1 MKRKFLEDLELDK
14 DVIDKIMAENGKDIE
29 AAKGDLTE
37 ITTERDN
44 LKKDIA
50 ARDEQIETLKK
61 SAGSNEDLKKQIE
74 SLQAE
79 NKATKINGAIE
90 KALTAAKALNIT
102 AAKALL
108 KDLDKAE
115 LSDDGTVKGLDEQ
128 IKALQKDESTKFLF
142 AAPEESKKTQ
152 IKGMTPTDGG
162 DDKPK
167 GITQK
172 DFARMSYKD
181 RLKLFNEDRETYS
194 VLSGKTDR
202 RNAYI

>member
-14 DVIDKIMAENGKDIE
+14 DVIDKIMAENGRDIE
-29 AAKGDLTE
+29 TAKGDLTE

-61 SAGSNEDLKKQIE
+61 SAGNNEDLKKQIE
-74 SLQAE
+74 NLQAE

-90 KALTAAKALNIT
+90 KALTAAKALNVT

-115 LSDDGTVKGLDEQ
+115 LSSDGTVKGLDEQ
-128 IKALQKDESTKFLF
+128 IKALQKDENTKFLF
-142 AAPEESKKTQ
+142 AAPEESKKTT

-167 GITQK
+167 GVTQK

-181 RLKLFNEDRETYS
+181 RLKLFNEDRETYNA
-194 VLSGKTDR
+194 LSGKTTE
-202 RNAYI
+202 

>member
-14 DVIDKIMAENGKDIE
+14 DVIDKIMAENGRDIE

-50 ARDEQIETLKK
+50 ARDEQIEALKK

-90 KALTAAKALNIT
+90 KALTAAKALNVT

-115 LSDDGTVKGLDEQ
+115 LSSDGTVKGLDEQ

-167 GITQK
+167 GVTQK

-181 RLKLFNEDRETYS
+181 RLKLFNEDRETYNA
-194 VLSGKTDR
+194 LSGKTTE
-202 RNAYI
+202 

>member
-29 AAKGDLTE
+29 TAKGDLTE

-90 KALTAAKALNIT
+90 KALTAAKALNVT

-115 LSDDGTVKGLDEQ
+115 LSSDGTVKGLDEQ

-181 RLKLFNEDRETYS
+181 RLKLFNEDRETYN
-194 VLSGKTDR
+194 VLSGKTTE
-202 RNAYI
+202 

>member
-14 DVIDKIMAENGKDIE
+14 DVIDKIMAENGRDIE

-79 NKATKINGAIE
+79 NKATKLNGAIE
-90 KALTAAKALNIT
+90 KALTNAKALNIT

-142 AAPEESKKTQ
+142 AAPEESKKAT

-167 GITQK
+167 GVTQK

-181 RLKLFNEDRETYS
+181 RLKLFNEDRETYNA
-194 VLSGKTDR
+194 LSGKTTE
-202 RNAYI
+202 

>member
-14 DVIDKIMAENGKDIE
+14 DVIDKIMAENGRDIE

-37 ITTERDN
+37 ITNERDN

-90 KALTAAKALNIT
+90 KALTAAKALNVT

-115 LSDDGTVKGLDEQ
+115 LSEDGTIKGLDEQ

-142 AAPEESKKTQ
+142 AAAEESKKTQ

-181 RLKLFNEDRETYS
+181 RLKLFNEDRETYDA
-194 VLSGKTDR
+194 LSGKTTE
-202 RNAYI
+202 

>member
-128 IKALQKDESTKFLF
+128 IKALQKDEGTKFLF

-172 DFARMSYKD
+172 DFARMSYND
-181 RLKLFNEDRETYS
+181 RLKLFNEDRETYNA
-194 VLSGKTDR
+194 LSGKTTE
-202 RNAYI
+202 

>member
-14 DVIDKIMAENGKDIE
+14 DVIDKIMAENGRDIE

-90 KALTAAKALNIT
+90 KALTAAKALNVT

-115 LSDDGTVKGLDEQ
+115 LSSDGTVKGLDEQ

-181 RLKLFNEDRETYS
+181 RLKLFNEDRETYNA
-194 VLSGKTDR
+194 LSGKTTE
-202 RNAYI
+202 

>member
-14 DVIDKIMAENGKDIE
+14 DVIDKIMAENGRDIE

-90 KALTAAKALNIT
+90 KALTAAKALNVT

-115 LSDDGTVKGLDEQ
+115 LSSDGTVKGLDEQ

-142 AAPEESKKTQ
+142 AAPEESKKTT

-181 RLKLFNEDRETYS
+181 RLKLFSSPEKYTTPSYM
-194 VLSGKTDR
+194 
-202 RNAYI
+202 

>member
-14 DVIDKIMAENGKDIE
+14 DVIDKIMAENGRDIE

-79 NKATKINGAIE
+79 NKAAKINGAIE
-90 KALTAAKALNIT
+90 KALTAAKALNVT

-115 LSDDGTVKGLDEQ
+115 LSSDGTVKGLDEQ

-181 RLKLFNEDRETYS
+181 RLKLFNEDRETYNA
-194 VLSGKTDR
+194 LSGKTTE
-202 RNAYI
+202 

>member
-14 DVIDKIMAENGKDIE
+14 DVIDKIMAENGRDIE

-50 ARDEQIETLKK
+50 ARDQQIETLKK

-90 KALTAAKALNIT
+90 KALTAAKALNVT
-102 AAKALL
+102 ATKALL

-115 LSDDGTVKGLDEQ
+115 LSADGTVKGLDEQ

-142 AAPEESKKTQ
+142 AAPEESKKTT

-181 RLKLFNEDRETYS
+181 RLKLFNEDRETYNA
-194 VLSGKTDR
+194 LSGKTTE
-202 RNAYI
+202 

>member
-14 DVIDKIMAENGKDIE
+14 DVIDKIMAENGRDIE

-90 KALTAAKALNIT
+90 KALTAAKALNVT

-115 LSDDGTVKGLDEQ
+115 LSSDGTVKGLDEQ

-167 GITQK
+167 GVTQK

-181 RLKLFNEDRETYS
+181 RLKLFNDDRETYNA
-194 VLSGKTDR
+194 LSGKTTE
-202 RNAYI
+202 

>member
-14 DVIDKIMAENGKDIE
+14 DVIDKIMAENGRDIE
-29 AAKGDLTE
+29 TAKGDLAE

-61 SAGSNEDLKKQIE
+61 SAGNNEDLKKQIE
-74 SLQAE
+74 NLQAE

-90 KALTAAKALNIT
+90 KALTAAKALNVT

-115 LSDDGTVKGLDEQ
+115 LSSDGTVKGLDEQ
-128 IKALQKDESTKFLF
+128 IKALQKDENTKFLF
-142 AAPEESKKTQ
+142 AAPEESKKTT

-167 GITQK
+167 GVTQK

-181 RLKLFNEDRETYS
+181 RLKLFNEDRETYNA
-194 VLSGKTDR
+194 LSGKTTE
-202 RNAYI
+202 